1 MALICEKKQVGKP
14 SLMVFEKNCIEDN
27 KIRSDYDYYCLKSK
41 SLLSSKLLGAAKVE
55 LWREV
60 HACFDECS
68 MFCIFLKAKTQK
80 VLIQNNI

>member
-55 LWREV
+55 L
-60 HACFDECS
+60 
-68 MFCIFLKAKTQK
+68 
-80 VLIQNNI
+80 